1 MVIHFSPFSIPWSH
15 QERRSMADGGQ
26 AVESVLPGAVPG
38 VSPSQKNSETPMV
51 EGESGATNWKQMT
64 RWWFQIFFIFNPT

>member
-38 VSPSQKNSETPMV
+38 VSPSQKKV
-51 EGESGATNWKQMT
+51 KR
-64 RWWFQIFFIFNPT
+64 RWLRGKAVQQTGNR